1 MDMNEYLL
9 SALMHQRIEEMHAA
23 AWAAALRAAGRPRR
37 PLRVVVGRLLVKLGN
52 RLLADFAPARA
63 AA

>member
-1 MDMNEYLL
+1 MDVNDYLL
-9 SALMHQRIEEMHAA
+9 GALTRERIDEMHAA
-23 AWAAALRAAGRPRR
+23 ARLAVLLAAGGRPR
-37 PLRVVVGRLLVKLGN
+37 PLRVVVGRLLVRLGN